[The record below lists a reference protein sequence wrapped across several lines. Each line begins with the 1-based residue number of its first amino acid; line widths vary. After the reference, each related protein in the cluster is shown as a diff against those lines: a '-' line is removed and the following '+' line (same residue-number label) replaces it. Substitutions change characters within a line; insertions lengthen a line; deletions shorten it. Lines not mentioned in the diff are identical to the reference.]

1 MERARQMVG
10 EMLIY
15 CFVILLLTGGF
26 LAFFYVPSGETV
38 PYTGAYTPLHGI
50 PMSAAYD
57 SLLRLSF
64 DVRGG
69 LLIRHMHQT
78 SSVLLAGGTI
88 LWALLGRFRY
98 AFAVLGLGALTVMA
112 GYGSADDLLSG
123 TMLGKLPIPF
133 WYGLHLL
140 TAAAVVTMLVISSR
154 REAARQP
161 RTPEFIV
168 LSLVLFVLVV
178 FLL

>member
-1 MERARQMVG
+1 MERARQLLG

-26 LAFFYVPSGETV
+26 LAFFYVPNGETV
-38 PYTGAYTPLHGI
+38 SYTGSYTPLHGV
-50 PMSAAYD
+50 PMSAATD

-64 DVRGG
+64 DMYEFVFVRT
-69 LLIRHMHQT
+69 LHHT
-78 SSVLLAGGTI
+78 SSVLLVGGTI

-98 AFAVLGLGALTVMA
+98 AFAALCLGALAALA

-123 TMLGKLPIPF
+123 TVLGKLPIPL

-140 TAAAVVTMLVISSR
+140 AAVAVITVLVISSR
-154 REAARQP
+154 EEAVRRP
-161 RTPEFIV
+161 RTPEFTVLGIV
-168 LSLVLFVLVV
+168 LTVLVV
-178 FLL
+178 LYL